1 MVKLEGEKNIYI
13 IMKKLF
19 NNSAKV
25 FFVMNL
31 QTKIVKQSLLS
42 MMEVKNIGIKTQIW
56 LKTLE
61 IKTQTWLKTLEIKIK
76 TFNIA
81 YLFKVSKTQK
91 NYENKG

>member
-1 MVKLEGEKNIYI
+1 MVKLEGEKKIYI

-42 MMEVKNIGIKTQIW
+42 MMEVKNIGIKTQI
-56 LKTLE
+56 
-61 IKTQTWLKTLEIKIK
+61 
-76 TFNIA
+76 
-81 YLFKVSKTQK
+81 
-91 NYENKG
+91 